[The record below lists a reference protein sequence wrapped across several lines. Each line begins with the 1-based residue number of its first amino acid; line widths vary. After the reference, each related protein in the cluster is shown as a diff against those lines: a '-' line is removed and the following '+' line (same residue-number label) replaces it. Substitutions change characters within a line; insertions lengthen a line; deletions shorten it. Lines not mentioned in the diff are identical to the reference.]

1 MQLKRTKGQSALPSK
16 KKDPGSHRGK
26 KSFKVESLVNNA
38 PLAKGEMGQEDS
50 ARLETADTSD
60 SFPTETLEKSG
71 GPAQSDEVSEPTDQQ
86 DSEPITDNIKS
97 SGSIENSDR
106 STAAVKMLQHENS
119 ELLERLQ
126 RAQADFENI
135 RKRLIKEK
143 SDVLQYAAMGT
154 IESLLPIVDD
164 FARALETPGID
175 PQLHQGLEM
184 IGKRISEVFERAGLK
199 EVSIEDTKFD
209 PHLHHAVEK
218 APAEND
224 EQDQKILEV
233 FQKGYLFKDR
243 LLRATLV
250 KVAVKD

>member
-1 MQLKRTKGQSALPSK
+1 MDG
-16 KKDPGSHRGK
+16 
-26 KSFKVESLVNNA
+26 LVDDT

-50 ARLETADTSD
+50 AKSETADASD
-60 SFPTETLEKSG
+60 SFPTETLENSG
-71 GPAQSDEVSEPTDQQ
+71 DPTPSDEVAKPTDQQ
-86 DSEPITDNIKS
+86 DSEAIADNNKS
-97 SGSIENSDR
+97 TKSIEDSNQSA
-106 STAAVKMLQHENS
+106 AAVKMLQHENS

-164 FARALETPGID
+164 FERALETSGID

-199 EVSIEDTKFD
+199 EVSVEDTKFN

-243 LLRATLV
+243 LLRAALV